1 MADTYTKIKIIEFP
15 GMIARIHF
23 PDISDEEQSKRMAA
37 IHKATANLLKKG

>member
-1 MADTYTKIKIIEFP
+1 MADTYTKTKIIEFP

-23 PDISDEEQSKRMAA
+23 PDLTDEERSRRMAA